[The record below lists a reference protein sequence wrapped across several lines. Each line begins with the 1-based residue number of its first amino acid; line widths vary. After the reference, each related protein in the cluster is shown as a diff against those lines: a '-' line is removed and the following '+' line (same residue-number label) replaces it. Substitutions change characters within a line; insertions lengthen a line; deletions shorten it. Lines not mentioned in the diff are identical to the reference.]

1 MLVTDTDTVSSL
13 KRCLRKVTTFS
24 LPANFASEINGGR
37 LTPMS
42 GLQAPEGGLCLHG
55 PSGVIDIEHYQ
66 INMRLHLYLNRRS
79 LWLGKQSD
87 VRGLRQMCGI

>member
-42 GLQAPEGGLCLHG
+42 GLQAPEGDC
-55 PSGVIDIEHYQ
+55 VCTAQ
-66 INMRLHLYLNRRS
+66 AAS
-79 LWLGKQSD
+79 LTLSTTKSI
-87 VRGLRQMCGI
+87 CACICI